1 MKRGQATL
9 PNLRDFQG
17 SAFFNDERPSSW
29 RETRK
34 QHNLRVRKGGLPPL
48 VFTAENYSLTKM
60 NELKHQTRRLTRLCK
75 CLFVAITVAMFLSAP
90 KLAVTQTI
98 NIDRVV
104 SELEPEI
111 QRTLLAG
118 NIPSASIAL
127 IAGDRVI
134 WTNAYG
140 YSNLWARTPATPNT
154 VYLIGSTFKAM
165 STIALIQ
172 QMEQGKFKLDDRVN
186 DYLTDFKIQGEDPQH
201 PITFR
206 HLLTHTSGLPADF
219 GPFPVWGDT
228 VPPSLED
235 YLRKSLKVTKPPL
248 TSVTYSNMAYTL
260 VAYLVQKFSGVPY
273 KQYIQEHIFTPLE
286 MTSTAFEPR
295 PDMEERLAIP
305 YVADE
310 KTGSQVGTVRLK
322 ASVWPA
328 GLVYG
333 TVLNQANW
341 LIANLNGGV
350 FKDKRLI
357 SQSTL
362 DQMFTRQYDQFK
374 GTIENLWGKETVRFG
389 LTWWTQVRDG
399 DRYIAHSGSV
409 PGYTAFLLGNRDR
422 KLGFAIMTNGN
433 RAHLHLF
440 KLADKAIDLMK
451 KYSSTEKT
459 AKPRP

>member
-1 MKRGQATL
+1 M
-9 PNLRDFQG
+9 
-17 SAFFNDERPSSW
+17 
-29 RETRK
+29 
-34 QHNLRVRKGGLPPL
+34 
-48 VFTAENYSLTKM
+48 
-60 NELKHQTRRLTRLCK
+60 TRLRHRSRTTR
-75 CLFVAITVAMFLSAP
+75 LSDWSFIISVTAILLIAPRIAVAQNVNT
-90 KLAVTQTI
+90 
-98 NIDRVV
+98 DRVV

-140 YSNLWARTPATPNT
+140 YSNLWARTPATPST

-165 STIALIQ
+165 STIALLQ
-172 QMEQGKFKLDDRVN
+172 QVAQGKFKLDDRVN

-201 PITFR
+201 PVTFR

-228 VPPSLED
+228 VPPSLDE

-273 KQYIQEHIFTPLE
+273 KQYIQEHIFTPVE
-286 MTSTAFEPR
+286 MMSTAFEPR

-305 YVADE
+305 YVVDE

-328 GLVYG
+328 GIVYG
-333 TVLNQANW
+333 TVLDQANW
-341 LIANLNGGV
+341 LITNLNGGV
-350 FKDKRLI
+350 FKEKRII
-357 SQSTL
+357 SEQML

-374 GTIENLWGKETVRFG
+374 GTIENIWGNETAGFG

-433 RAHLHLF
+433 RAHPHLF
-440 KLADKAIDLMK
+440 KLADRAIDLMK
-451 KYSSTEKT
+451 KYNTQKAVT
-459 AKPRP
+459 AKP